1 MISKPNC
8 IYYFQKKKLIPVQFR
23 GNNSKYALS
32 NYFFPKNEPGRV
44 LNMFLNFG
52 KKPASCSYKL
62 CSYKKTCTLFF
73 LYKQ

>member
-8 IYYFQKKKLIPVQFR
+8 IYYFHKKKLIPVQFR

-62 CSYKKTCTLFF
+62 CSYKKKKTCIMP
-73 LYKQ
+73 